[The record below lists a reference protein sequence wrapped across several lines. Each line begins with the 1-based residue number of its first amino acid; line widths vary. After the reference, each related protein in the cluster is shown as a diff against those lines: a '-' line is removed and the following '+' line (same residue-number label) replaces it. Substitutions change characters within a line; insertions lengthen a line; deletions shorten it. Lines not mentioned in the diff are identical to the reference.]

1 MSSYR
6 CHKKDILFEMYLRR
20 SKDVSKKSSLL
31 RCFWEVSV
39 MSLSMEIWLRSLR
52 DISCRLGRPILYR
65 NQSIDLLFKSMDW
78 FLYDI
83 CYVMKELNK
92 NIWAENEI
100 SLASKINYQY
110 ERAAVKNLI
119 SEGTLIKTFYLSSKT
134 N

>member
-1 MSSYR
+1 M
-6 CHKKDILFEMYLRR
+6 
-20 SKDVSKKSSLL
+20 
-31 RCFWEVSV
+31 
-39 MSLSMEIWLRSLR
+39 
-52 DISCRLGRPILYR
+52 ISA
-65 NQSIDLLFKSMDW
+65 
-78 FLYDI
+78 
-83 CYVMKELNK
+83 YVMKELNK